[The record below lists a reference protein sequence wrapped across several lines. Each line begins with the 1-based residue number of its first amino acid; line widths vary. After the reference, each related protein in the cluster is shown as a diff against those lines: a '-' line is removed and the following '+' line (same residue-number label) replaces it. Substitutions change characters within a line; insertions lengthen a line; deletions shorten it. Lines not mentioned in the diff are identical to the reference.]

1 MKHPRLQL
9 NKRAFWCGVAVL
21 VLLRCGLTGFQQA
34 YTWVGGA
41 PLDDELMFRA
51 AQAITAGEWLGA
63 YDYLTLS
70 KAMFFPVWL
79 ALLHVLHLPY
89 LVSEAALWCAASL
102 LAAFAFVSYYGSLLL
117 VDAWAPWQP
126 LTGVNAARN
135 FAAIIIPACGY
146 GVSFLGAEEHVRAE
160 EMRKKASMDP
170 LTGLKNRRAM
180 LNDIQEMLE
189 TLSEPLW
196 LVCLDLDNFKS
207 INDQYGHDIGDQY
220 LRRFGT
226 MLEEMTAQN
235 GQAYRMGGDEFA
247 VLYSGGPAEKIEALR
262 ECYLQSF
269 RNGEKPEFLG
279 VSIGYE
285 QIHDFESLAEVMK
298 RADEMMYVE
307 KREKQYARGYA
318 AEDTK
323 EVLTK

>member
-1 MKHPRLQL
+1 M
-9 NKRAFWCGVAVL
+9 NISAASWCSL
-21 VLLRCGLTGFQQA
+21 VL
-34 YTWVGGA
+34 
-41 PLDDELMFRA
+41 
-51 AQAITAGEWLGA
+51 
-63 YDYLTLS
+63 
-70 KAMFFPVWL
+70 
-79 ALLHVLHLPY
+79 
-89 LVSEAALWCAASL
+89 
-102 LAAFAFVSYYGSLLL
+102 
-117 VDAWAPWQP
+117 
-126 LTGVNAARN
+126 
-135 FAAIIIPACGY
+135 IPACGY

-220 LRRFGT
+220 LQRFGT
-226 MLEEMTAQN
+226 MLEEMTKQN
-235 GQAYRMGGDEFA
+235 GQAYRTGGDEFA
-247 VLYSGGPAEKIEALR
+247 VLYSSGSAEKIEALR

-269 RNGEKPEFLG
+269 RDGEKPEFLG

-285 QIHDFESLAEVMK
+285 QVQDFESLAEVMK

-307 KREKQYARGYA
+307 KRAKQYARGYA

-323 EVLTK
+323 EALTK